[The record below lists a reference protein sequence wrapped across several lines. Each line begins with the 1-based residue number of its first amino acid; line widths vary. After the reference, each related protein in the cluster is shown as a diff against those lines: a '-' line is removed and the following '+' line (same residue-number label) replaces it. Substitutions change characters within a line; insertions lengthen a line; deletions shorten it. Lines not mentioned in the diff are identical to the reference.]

1 MMIAS
6 LPLDDWQFWVA
17 TALMLGAIYA
27 VAKPFIP
34 KRGKK
39 IANCPGCPSGEAA
52 NKPPRPKHVDITI
65 GGKRVKP

>member
-34 KRGKK
+34 KRGK
-39 IANCPGCPSGEAA
+39 
-52 NKPPRPKHVDITI
+52 
-65 GGKRVKP
+65 